1 MGKKRRLNSAKIK
14 FKAKHNNHPRARLL
28 AKKAQESEEQNF
40 IDEELVRETP
50 PKIELQ
56 VKAAPP
62 EPTTKKVDP
71 PKPEIKKATQ
81 PRKKKAAPSGK
92 RTTRSTKRAPK
103 KKTTSASV

>member
-28 AKKAQESEEQNF
+28 AKKTQESEEHNL
-40 IDEELVRETP
+40 IEEMASQETP
-50 PKIELQ
+50 LKVELEI
-56 VKAAPP
+56 KAAPP
-62 EPTTKKVDP
+62 EPPVKKVDSP
-71 PKPEIKKATQ
+71 EPKIKKATQ
-81 PRKKKAAPSGK
+81 PRKKKPASSRK